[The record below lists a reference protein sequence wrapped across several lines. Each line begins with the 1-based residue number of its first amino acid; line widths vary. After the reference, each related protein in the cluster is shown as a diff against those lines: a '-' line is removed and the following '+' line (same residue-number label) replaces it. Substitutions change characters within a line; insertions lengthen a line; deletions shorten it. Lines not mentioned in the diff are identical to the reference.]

1 MCSFVRIAL
10 ATALVATLPGAVS
23 AQAEIG
29 FRGGVNFATLSG
41 DDIDDA
47 DSRTTLNVGGF
58 VTLPVSSVFGIQ
70 IGAGFTSK
78 GAESTEDGT
87 TVSFNLS
94 YIEIPVLAKISV
106 PSTGNVGLH
115 FLAGPAI
122 SFRTSCSFDAEGGGV
137 SLSVDCDDT
146 SIFADGG
153 KIKKTDFGVM
163 VGAGLDFSLAPNT
176 SLLVELMYNLGLSEL
191 GDSGVDDNAKNR
203 VFSILAGL
211 SFKLGL

>member
-1 MCSFVRIAL
+1 MRSFVRIAL
-10 ATALVATLPGAVS
+10 ATALVTMLPGAVS
-23 AQAEIG
+23 AQAELG
-29 FRGGVNFATLSG
+29 FRGGINFATLAG

-47 DSRTTLNVGGF
+47 SSLTKLNVGGF

-78 GAESTEDGT
+78 GAEDTEDGT

-122 SFRTSCSFDAEGGGV
+122 SFRTGCSIDAEGGGV

-146 SIFADGG
+146 GVFDPLE
-153 KIKKTDFGVM
+153 IKKTDFGAL

-176 SLLVELMYNLGLSEL
+176 SLLVELMYNLGLTQVS
-191 GDSGVDDNAKNR
+191 DSGVDDDVKNR
-203 VFSILAGL
+203 VFSIVAGL
-211 SFKLGL
+211 SFKLGM